1 MLHLRLRRQL
11 VDAERPWIRT
21 FATLGEATAWLRF
34 RVSTEARRL
43 ALAAAEPHR
52 LHDLGRM
59 IEDEVVR
66 RVARLVMD
74 GRLVVVERKPR
85 VEAPALEDA
94 TAPEQYLGPAPVEE
108 EEEYGGLV
116 AAGEVEPTE
125 EPFFHVEEDVVDEE
139 HAFLTAEADVDDPAF
154 DDDESGDLVIE
165 AALDDQSLADDATG
179 DAGDEGGDLQL
190 EDEVHEDEKE
200 DDDAG
205 DSRLEIDDHV
215 EEHPTPA

>member
-34 RVSTEARRL
+34 RVPTEARRL

-59 IEDEVVR
+59 VEDEVVR

-85 VEAPALEDA
+85 VQAPALEDA
-94 TAPEQYLGPAPVEE
+94 TAPEEYLGPAPVEE

-116 AAGEVEPTE
+116 VAGEVDPTE

-154 DDDESGDLVIE
+154 DDDESGDLHI
-165 AALDDQSLADDATG
+165 
-179 DAGDEGGDLQL
+179 
-190 EDEVHEDEKE
+190 EDEVYEDEKE

>member
-1 MLHLRLRRQL
+1 MLHLRLRRHL
-11 VDAERPWIRT
+11 VKAERPWIRT
-21 FATLGEATAWLRF
+21 FASLGSATALLRF

-52 LHDLGRM
+52 RHDLGRL

-74 GRLVVVERKPR
+74 GRLVVVERKPQ
-85 VEAPALEDA
+85 VQAPALEDA
-94 TAPEQYLGPAPVEE
+94 TAPEEYLGPAPIEE
-108 EEEYGGLV
+108 EEEYGRLV
-116 AAGEVEPTE
+116 VAGEVDPTE
-125 EPFFHVEEDVVDEE
+125 QPFFHVEEDVVDEE

-154 DDDESGDLVIE
+154 DDDESGDLHI
-165 AALDDQSLADDATG
+165 
-179 DAGDEGGDLQL
+179 
-190 EDEVHEDEKE
+190 EDEVYEDEKE